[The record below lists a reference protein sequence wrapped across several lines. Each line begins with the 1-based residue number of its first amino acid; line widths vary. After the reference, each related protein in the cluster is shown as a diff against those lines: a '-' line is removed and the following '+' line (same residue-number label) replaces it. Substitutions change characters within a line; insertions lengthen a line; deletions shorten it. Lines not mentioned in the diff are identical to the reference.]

1 MKIPSEVASFLLEQ
15 AWRFNQSSFIEND
28 AISIPHSFSKKQD
41 IEISGFWTAML
52 SWGNR
57 KSIIKNCNELSRLM
71 DYAPLDF
78 VKNYQERDGLKFSKF
93 VHRTFQYADSL
104 YFLQFLS
111 SWYKKYTS
119 LEDAFIPEGFNSCAS
134 IESSLNLFHERFFSD
149 DPDQMNHRTRKHVA
163 RPKSGS
169 RCKRM
174 NMFLRWM
181 VRKDNRG
188 VDFGM
193 WNKIDA
199 SQLMIPL
206 DIHVEKTA
214 RKYGLLQRKNLDW
227 KAVLELSLN
236 CSEIIPED
244 PGLLDYAL
252 FGLSIESK

>member
-15 AWRFNQSSFIEND
+15 AWHFNQSSFIEND
-28 AISIPHSFSKKQD
+28 PISIPHSFSKKQD

-57 KSIIKNCNELSRLM
+57 KSIIKNCNELRRLM

-111 SWYKKYTS
+111 SWYKKHTS

-163 RPKSGS
+163 RPKSARVSSATAGADRWATGS
-169 RCKRM
+169 T
-174 NMFLRWM
+174 
-181 VRKDNRG
+181 
-188 VDFGM
+188 
-193 WNKIDA
+193 
-199 SQLMIPL
+199 S
-206 DIHVEKTA
+206 KTRSTPGWCRYLPTCAVSA
-214 RKYGLLQRKNLDW
+214 RI
-227 KAVLELSLN
+227 A
-236 CSEIIPED
+236 CCT
-244 PGLLDYAL
+244 
-252 FGLSIESK
+252 